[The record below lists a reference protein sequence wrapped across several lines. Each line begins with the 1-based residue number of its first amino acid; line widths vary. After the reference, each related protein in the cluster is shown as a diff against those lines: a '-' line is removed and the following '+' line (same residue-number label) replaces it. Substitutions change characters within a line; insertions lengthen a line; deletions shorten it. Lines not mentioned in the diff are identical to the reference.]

1 MCDSTTLNEKF
12 SIPSLIKFI
21 DNDQGAL
28 VARVET
34 SQGTMEVARQ
44 GAQLLFWTPKG
55 QAPVVWLSPQ
65 AQFKSGKSLRG
76 GTPVCWPWFGP
87 HPEKPSL
94 PGHGFARNL
103 EWRMLETSRL
113 RDATRITMI
122 FEPGDEQRKIW
133 PHHAELTLSITMG
146 EALEMVLTTRNLGKT
161 AFTITQALHTYFH
174 VGDIARVRVEGL
186 EGKEYIDKVG
196 EETHRHQ
203 QGALNIDR
211 EVDRIYLD
219 CPEDLVIVD
228 EVLKRRI
235 RIARQGSNS
244 AVVWNP
250 WAEKGAAFGDMGKD
264 GYRNMLCVETT
275 NAAKDTI
282 TLQAGE
288 SFTQVSRYT
297 VESF

>member
-12 SIPSLIKFI
+12 SIPGLIKFI

-87 HPEKPSL
+87 HPENPSL

-196 EETHRHQ
+196 EETHRQQ

>member
-12 SIPSLIKFI
+12 SIPGLINFVK
-21 DNDQGAL
+21 NDQGAL

-44 GAQLLFWTPKG
+44 GAQLLFWKPKD
-55 QAPVVWLSPQ
+55 QAPVIWLSPQ

-76 GTPVCWPWFGP
+76 GSPVCWPWFGP
-87 HPEKPSL
+87 HPDNASL

-103 EWRMLETSRL
+103 QWRIQETSRL
-113 RDATRITMI
+113 RDAIRIIMI
-122 FEPGDEQRKIW
+122 FEPGEEQQKDW
-133 PHHAELTLSITMG
+133 PHQAELSLSITMG
-146 EALEMVLTTRNLGKT
+146 EALEMALTTRNQGKT
-161 AFTITQALHTYFH
+161 PFTISQALHTYFH
-174 VGDIARVRVEGL
+174 VGDIAQVQVEGL

-196 EETHRHQ
+196 EETRRHQ
-203 QGALNIDR
+203 QGTLSIDS

-228 EVLKRRI
+228 EQLKRRI

-250 WAEKGAAFGDMGKD
+250 WAEKGAAFGDMGD
-264 GYRNMLCVETT
+264 GGYRNMLCVETT
-275 NAAKDTI
+275 NAATDTI
-282 TLQAGE
+282 SLEPGE
-288 SFTQVSRYT
+288 SFTQHSRYT
-297 VESF
+297 VEPF